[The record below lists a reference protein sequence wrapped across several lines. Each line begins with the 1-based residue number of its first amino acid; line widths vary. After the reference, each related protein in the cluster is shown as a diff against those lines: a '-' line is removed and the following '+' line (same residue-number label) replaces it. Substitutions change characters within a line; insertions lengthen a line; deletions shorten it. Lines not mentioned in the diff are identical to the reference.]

1 MAQRVSFWFRH
12 RYRLPPTDPRFLDMT
27 LEDMEAEYWAVHY
40 FETKDDSSEEFED
53 DDFDEAAIL
62 AQIEA
67 DALEAEKRRE
77 AEQGPPDPG
86 DWEPIE

>member
-1 MAQRVSFWFRH
+1 MAKRLSFWFRH
-12 RYRLPPTDPRFLDMT
+12 RYHLPPTDPRFLDMT
-27 LEDMEAEYWAVHY
+27 LEDIQTEYWAVHY
-40 FETKDDSSEEFED
+40 YETKDDTKEEFED

-67 DALEAEKRRE
+67 DALEKERQRE

-86 DWEPIE
+86 DWEPI